1 MPRLTRI
8 YTRTGDDGS
17 TGLGTSR
24 RVGKD
29 SLRVE
34 AYGCVDELSSQLGLA
49 MALGPSS
56 ETREVLRRV
65 QHELFNA
72 GSDLAVPEDDKRD
85 LAVPV
90 LEERHVHALELWIDA
105 MLAELAPLENFVLPG
120 GTAPAAA
127 LHVARAV
134 CRRAERRAVALS
146 RVEPVGASVVRYLNR
161 LSDALF
167 VAARLEN
174 LRAGSPD
181 VLWDSRS

>member
-34 AYGCVDELSSQLGLA
+34 AYGSLDELNSHLGF
-49 MALGPSS
+49 ALSFGLDAGTAA
-56 ETREVLRRV
+56 ELGRI

-72 GSDLAVPEDDKRD
+72 GSDLAVPEEDKAA
-85 LAVPV
+85 LPVPI
-90 LEERHVHALELWIDA
+90 LEERHVLAIEAWIDR
-105 MLAELAPLENFVLPG
+105 MLSELPPLENFLLPG
-120 GTAPAAA
+120 GVPGAAA
-127 LHVARAV
+127 LHLARAV

-146 RVEPVGASVVRYLNR
+146 RVEPVGPWVIRYLNR

-174 LRAGSPD
+174 RRRGVPEP
-181 VLWDSRS
+181 LWDSRA